1 MRSDQKR
8 ELFFS
13 IAARLRAG
21 LDVGL
26 EDVATIAGATG
37 EALREWENGTAEIPE
52 PVLGRMIAAGKSLDQ
67 LLGIFR
73 PERLPQVIRRRADA
87 FDGERALDWILDG
100 RIAEVAD
107 RYDEGLSYLKRP
119 A

>member
-1 MRSDQKR
+1 MQPGQKR

-13 IAARLRAG
+13 IAARVREC

-26 EDVATIAGATG
+26 EDIGTMAGATG
-37 EALREWENGTAEIPE
+37 EAVREWQNGTAEIPE
-52 PVLGRMIAAGKSLDQ
+52 PALGRMIAAGNSLDQ

-73 PERLPQVIRRRADA
+73 PERLPQVIRRRADV

-107 RYDEGLSYLKRP
+107 RYDQGLAYLKRT